1 MAHRREKVPLTRP
14 GGVPEAGSAAGSASA
29 DHRSR
34 PGSRRMGQDGAMRPM
49 LATKSMR
56 VPKGPAWLHEVKW
69 DGMRVLVELRDG
81 RLRLWSRNE
90 KDVTVTFPELHA
102 LAGFGRDVLLDG
114 EVVAFLDGL
123 PVFGALADR
132 MHVGNPRRAAALA
145 EVNPVTL
152 LLFDVLR
159 LDGTD
164 VTGRPLQER
173 RRMLEGLGLLDTH
186 WQVPAAY
193 DDGQMLLKATEE

>member
-1 MAHRREKVPLTRP
+1 
-14 GGVPEAGSAAGSASA
+14 
-29 DHRSR
+29 
-34 PGSRRMGQDGAMRPM
+34 MRPM

-132 MHVGNPRRAAALA
+132 MHVGNPTGRHGPDRSAVERASRHARGAGTGRCALA
-145 EVNPVTL
+145 GPG
-152 LLFDVLR
+152 DV
-159 LDGTD
+159 
-164 VTGRPLQER
+164 R
-173 RRMLEGLGLLDTH
+173 RR
-186 WQVPAAY
+186 
-193 DDGQMLLKATEE
+193 